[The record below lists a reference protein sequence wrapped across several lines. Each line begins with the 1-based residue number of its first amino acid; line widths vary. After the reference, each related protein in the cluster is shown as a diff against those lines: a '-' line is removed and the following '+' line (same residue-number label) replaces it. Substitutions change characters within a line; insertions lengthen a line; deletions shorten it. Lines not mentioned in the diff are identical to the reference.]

1 MATDYEKLVHN
12 LITANQKACEAV
24 SQVSDGGTANRYE
37 SMNDALEGKTNG
49 AFIEKVEL
57 TQFTGLKD
65 ARGKEIYAGDI
76 MQDSDDCY
84 NIVEWSNECGAWL
97 VRVVMADVVKDT
109 PNISRI
115 ITKYGK
121 SLVTY
126 TKILRC
132 CKRFNTMG
140 ILYE

>member
-1 MATDYEKLVHN
+1 MATDYEKLVHD

-49 AFIEKVEL
+49 AFIEEVEL
-57 TQFTGLKD
+57 MQFTGLKD
-65 ARGKEIYAGDI
+65 ARGKEFYAGDI

-97 VRVVMADVVKDT
+97 VRAVMADGSPGYTEHLADYNEVWKVIG
-109 PNISRI
+109 NI
-115 ITKYGK
+115 
-121 SLVTY
+121 
-126 TKILRC
+126 
-132 CKRFNTMG
+132 
-140 ILYE
+140 YENPEMLQTI